1 MMAAIQE
8 PVMQHARTRIHQP
21 LAGVRAYARPD
32 EQTLV
37 IQSDPTASPGA
48 EAVRTSIQAT
58 RDERTG
64 GAPARYHSLDD
75 VVRRNDAH
83 IIKGPEAISVLV
95 KNLEQAS
102 QNEQIPAR
110 ERQGIT
116 VLRENIRKRFDAH
129 RTQQVSEIKERVQAP
144 RQELLPWANQPVVAE
159 ADRSQS
165 EPQPVG

>member
-1 MMAAIQE
+1 MH
-8 PVMQHARTRIHQP
+8 HARTRIHQP
-21 LAGVRAYARPD
+21 LAGVRAYARTD

-95 KNLEQAS
+95 KNLDQAI
-102 QNEQIPAR
+102 QNEQIPVR

-116 VLRENIRKRFDAH
+116 VLRENIRRRFDAH
-129 RTQQVSEIKERVQAP
+129 RTQQVAEIRERIQAP
-144 RQELLPWANQPVVAE
+144 RQELLPWANQSVAAVPE
-159 ADRSQS
+159 SQRS
-165 EPQPVG
+165 EPAPQPVG